1 MPASGSVPEYSRSRI
16 SGLPV
21 ASEKLAHEIVDA
33 AVRRYFIK
41 ARARVPAF
49 VDATFGWKGALNLHR
64 NAFGHDLWRAP
75 LNAALV
81 APALGLKLA
90 GKIARKTG
98 REEAAYWLET
108 RDLFLRTDVANA
120 FAARIFVDLLK
131 LPYSHNGT
139 HSVSD
144 ALADE
149 ILADQRLA
157 PVRALLE
164 TQWGE
169 AMRARMDQRLEEALA
184 VYMSSRFA
192 IAELANMAAATG
204 FGAAVLGQFTPGI
217 LTLGPAIA
225 GALSSS
231 PLAAITGVAATPT
244 LPAAAASVAAAMAV
258 LALLSSVSGVITDPA
273 QAALGIHHRRLVKF
287 LDALEQSFIADGRIV
302 YEVRD
307 AYAARLLEMI
317 DVAAALYRHVP
328 A

>member
-1 MPASGSVPEYSRSRI
+1 MAVKGSVPKVTREKPAA
-16 SGLPV
+16 LPV
-21 ASEKLAHEIVDA
+21 ASESLARDIVND

-49 VDATFGWKGALNLHR
+49 VDATFGWKGAINLHR

-90 GKIARKTG
+90 GKIARKSG
-98 REEAAYWLET
+98 REETAHWLET

-120 FAARIFVDLLK
+120 FAARIFIDLLK
-131 LPYSHNGT
+131 LPYSHNGA

-149 ILADQRLA
+149 ILADPRLA
-157 PVRALLE
+157 PVRTLLE

-169 AMRARMDQRLEEALA
+169 AMRARMDERLNEALS

-192 IAELANMAAATG
+192 VAELANMAAATG

-287 LDALEQSFIADGRIV
+287 LDALEQSFIADGRAM

-307 AYAARLLEMI
+307 AYAARILEMI